1 MTAIW
6 SAWLQKIPNTL
17 YLRLNSKD
25 KSILIWWLY
34 EAHDFRKYLIP
45 NTCDWM
51 QKTKIILGQKHGIL
65 MKCVVQCS
73 PEAQKPKTFRTAAFH
88 TQKESDKVLEYTSR
102 VIIKTVGLSEW
113 KKRKKIDPLQNWFFV
128 INYHHW
134 TGLWWFGPF
143 LASQGHLGGLGG
155 LCGV

>member
-1 MTAIW
+1 MTPENTLYLILVVEYKWQNHIKMTAIW

-51 QKTKIILGQKHGIL
+51 QKAKIILGQKHGIL

-73 PEAQKPKTFRTAAFH
+73 PEAQKPKTFRIAAFYAQNFSGRSARIH
-88 TQKESDKVLEYTSR
+88 FSR
-102 VIIKTVGLSEW
+102 HI
-113 KKRKKIDPLQNWFFV
+113 KKRVVLSHDISKKCVTLSRQ
-128 INYHHW
+128 
-134 TGLWWFGPF
+134 
-143 LASQGHLGGLGG
+143 
-155 LCGV
+155 

>member
-1 MTAIW
+1 MVECKRQNHIKMTVIW

-45 NTCDWM
+45 DTCDWM
-51 QKTKIILGQKHGIL
+51 QKTKIILGQKHGTL

-73 PEAQKPKTFRTAAFH
+73 PEAQKPKTFPDSRFSYA
-88 TQKESDKVLEYTSR
+88 KKSDEVREYTSR
-102 VIIKTVGLSEW
+102 VIIKTVLIFQFIAKSKMLKWRE
-113 KKRKKIDPLQNWFFV
+113 KTTSLNI
-128 INYHHW
+128 
-134 TGLWWFGPF
+134 
-143 LASQGHLGGLGG
+143 
-155 LCGV
+155 

>member
-1 MTAIW
+1 MVECKRQNHIKMTAIW

-102 VIIKTVGLSEW
+102 VIIKTVLIFQFIAKSKMSKW
-113 KKRKKIDPLQNWFFV
+113 RKNTSDMMQP
-128 INYHHW
+128 
-134 TGLWWFGPF
+134 
-143 LASQGHLGGLGG
+143 S
-155 LCGV
+155 